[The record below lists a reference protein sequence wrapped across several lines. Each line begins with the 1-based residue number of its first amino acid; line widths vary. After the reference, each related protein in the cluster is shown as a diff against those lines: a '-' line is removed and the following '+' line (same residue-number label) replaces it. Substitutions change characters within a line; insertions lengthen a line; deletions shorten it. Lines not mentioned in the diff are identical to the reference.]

1 MVDWRY
7 VSGYYKNLEIPTL
20 LLRKFKKVYDIA
32 YSVLAFLIATSLFL
46 AISGTFKLY
55 LSFMLYGTEPRVNLL
70 LTTFF
75 LVFSVYGINKLTD
88 LKEDE
93 INNPERVKYIKKVVR
108 IFKYSILLSF
118 ILAIILSA
126 LTSFWAILV
135 VMFPIFSG
143 VLYSIRVSPRYP
155 RLKDITG
162 VKNLI
167 IALTWANGTTFLPYL
182 TLTHVDGLKVALIYY
197 FFFMKS
203 IINTM
208 LFDLRD
214 IEGDRANGIK
224 TVPVKL
230 GFEKSKALLLA
241 LNTTFIPWFFIGYHF
256 GYFTE
261 YSLVLI
267 FSILN
272 GYWYILHFSKKGK
285 KIGKEIDLIVDGEWL
300 YTVPLALMLV

>member
-93 INNPERVKYIKKVVR
+93 INNPERVKYIKKVVG

-126 LTSFWAILV
+126 LTSFWAIFV